1 MQLRK
6 CWHVCIHETITTKKT
21 VSRVTSPVFLCKSLP
36 LHNLLPS
43 CHSIP
48 SLRQITIRLLS
59 FSMEFTCIC
68 RVLYKWNHTVCTL
81 FIWLLSLSI
90 NILRFTR
97 VAVCITGLFSFLA
110 EQHSIVYIYNN
121 LLIHSP
127 VYGTL
132 SSFQFGAVANKAAMS
147 IHVPVF
153 V

>member
-1 MQLRK
+1 M
-6 CWHVCIHETITTKKT
+6 
-21 VSRVTSPVFLCKSLP
+21 
-36 LHNLLPS
+36 
-43 CHSIP
+43 
-48 SLRQITIRLLS
+48 
-59 FSMEFTCIC
+59 
-68 RVLYKWNHTVCTL
+68 CTP
-81 FIWLLSLSI
+81 FIWLLSHSV
-90 NILRFTR
+90 NILRFTH
-97 VAVCITGLFSFLA
+97 VAVCITGSFSFAA